1 MMDEAKVKGFMFQKS
16 LEYVRK
22 KLGKKVFEEL
32 GYNPEQFQPEK
43 WYSFT
48 DFCLLLARIDYMLSD
63 YYTDNT
69 FKLGYDMMSNDER
82 WVNLFKG
89 KDPREIFSTYK
100 RQDAHV
106 QIGEFITESVEE
118 GRIKVKMELWT
129 EDADHSRYW
138 SEYYHG
144 NFKAILD
151 ITGKKGTV
159 GLHRDPKGQFNI
171 YYYDVIWED

>member
-1 MMDEAKVKGFMFQKS
+1 MDEAKVKGFMFQKS
-16 LEYVRK
+16 LEYVKK
-22 KLGKKVFEEL
+22 KLGKKVFTEL
-32 GYNPEQFQPEK
+32 GYDPGQFQPEK
-43 WYSFT
+43 WYPFS

-69 FKLGYDMMSNDER
+69 FKIGYDMMFNDER
-82 WVNLFKG
+82 WQTLFKD
-89 KDPREIFSTYK
+89 KDPKDIFTSYK

-106 QIGEFITESVEE
+106 QVGEFETESVEA
-118 GRIKVKMELWT
+118 GRIKVKMSVQS
-129 EDADHSRYW
+129 EDPDHARYW

-159 GLHRDPKGQFNI
+159 GLIKDPKGGYNI
-171 YYYDVIWED
+171 YIYDVIWE